1 MKRGRQID
9 LFHINE
15 IERSLEVDTQHK
27 TDEKLLSR
35 VFEKKFKRILIEF
48 HVLSYS
54 SKALFDTKNPLF
66 IAKKSVCMLSTKVQN
81 FTMKVETIISNILYK
96 STVQMMF
103 NGPIRLRISRDL
115 IWIK

>member
-35 VFEKKFKRILIEF
+35 VFEKKNSKEFSLNSMFFLI
-48 HVLSYS
+48 VLRLLLTRKIPYS
-54 SKALFDTKNPLF
+54 LQ
-66 IAKKSVCMLSTKVQN
+66 KKCMLSTKVQN
-81 FTMKVETIISNILYK
+81 FTMKVETIISNIPYK

-115 IWIK
+115 LWIK

>member
-35 VFEKKFKRILIEF
+35 VFEKKNSKEFSLNSMFFLI
-48 HVLSYS
+48 VLRLLLTRKIPYS
-54 SKALFDTKNPLF
+54 LQ
-66 IAKKSVCMLSTKVQN
+66 KSVYA
-81 FTMKVETIISNILYK
+81 EYK
-96 STVQMMF
+96 SSAFHNESRNNNFKHPLQIYRSNDVQWADSSPNF
-103 NGPIRLRISRDL
+103 SRFAMD
-115 IWIK
+115 